1 MFITRTVT
9 LQAPAAFRTIP
20 VRVAVHT
27 FVEFD
32 LTDTVSP
39 RLVDKPAHFN
49 SALFAADFFEADNV
63 TEHDPDEEEAPGLV
77 VVEDIRLKVP
87 TDENT

>member
-1 MFITRTVT
+1 M
-9 LQAPAAFRTIP
+9 
-20 VRVAVHT
+20 RVVVHT

-39 RLVDKPAHFN
+39 RLVDNPAHFN
-49 SALFAADFFEADNV
+49 NALFVADFFEADNV
-63 TEHDPDEEEAPGLV
+63 TEHALDVPDAPDMTADVAVGIV
-77 VVEDIRLKVP
+77 VVVTEVRLNVP

>member
-1 MFITRTVT
+1 M
-9 LQAPAAFRTIP
+9 IP
-20 VRVAVHT
+20 VRVVVHT

-49 SALFAADFFEADNV
+49 NALFVVDFFLADNT
-63 TEHDPDEEEAPGLV
+63 TEHDPVEAEAPELV
-77 VVEDIRLKVP
+77 VVEDVRLNVP
-87 TDENT
+87 TDEKT